1 MGKHEKM
8 KVEGPNR
15 TQGSSGVKKGDKA
28 KAGDEAFGDFMASG
42 PAQTRATATTQSIA
56 MVDSLLA
63 AQSVED
69 PTAKASR
76 KRMRE
81 RSMGV
86 LDELEKIRLGMLSGT
101 LTVGHMIDIADVVAS
116 HREKISDPRLTSIMD
131 EIDLRAQVELA
142 KMRVALDAV
151 QGLERDQ
158 SPSA

>member
-1 MGKHEKM
+1 M

-15 TQGSSGVKKGDKA
+15 TQGSSGVKKTDKT
-28 KAGDEAFGDFMASG
+28 KGGDEAFGDFVASQAG
-42 PAQTRATATTQSIA
+42 PAGATTTTKSIA

-69 PTAKASR
+69 PTARAAR
-76 KRMRE
+76 KRARE
-81 RSMGV
+81 RGASV
-86 LDELEKIRLGMLSGT
+86 LDELEKIRMGLLSGT

-116 HREKISDPRLTSIMD
+116 HREKISDPRLTAIMD

-151 QGLERDQ
+151 RGV
-158 SPSA
+158 SADH